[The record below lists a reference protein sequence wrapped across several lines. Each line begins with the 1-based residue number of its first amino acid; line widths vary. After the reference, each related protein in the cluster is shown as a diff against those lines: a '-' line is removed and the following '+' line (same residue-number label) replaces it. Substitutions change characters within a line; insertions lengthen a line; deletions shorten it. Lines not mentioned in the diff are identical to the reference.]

1 MIKVSLI
8 AGSSQ
13 KVCSFAY
20 VQRERRKKGCSR
32 RIGETPL
39 PSTPGVCSGL
49 SLTRVDWNQ
58 TERESFVQISSTLTC
73 PIAASWVGTVNL
85 KFTLTLLIMPEIPS
99 LLTVIGSIWVRFWFL
114 RLCHISYYAGL
125 KHQSLCIQHPS
136 GIPLI
141 IQSVFSL
148 APGYFLSREPGSF
161 GSINAACNF
170 LEWFLITW
178 SIANIDSV
186 GLVEPVDSDEKVSA
200 YLSDRLD

>member
-114 RLCHISYYAGL
+114 RQRRPYLILRRIKASIIVHTAPLGNTFN
-125 KHQSLCIQHPS
+125 HPVC
-136 GIPLI
+136 L
-141 IQSVFSL
+141 
-148 APGYFLSREPGSF
+148 
-161 GSINAACNF
+161 
-170 LEWFLITW
+170 
-178 SIANIDSV
+178 
-186 GLVEPVDSDEKVSA
+186 
-200 YLSDRLD
+200 